1 MAPRILKSNAADKA
15 SAMSFRQR
23 MALFTPAVAFVT
35 IYTSAA
41 MFNFGYDVGV
51 FSGLQA
57 MEPFKRRFGKC
68 DADGTCSIPSYLS
81 SIMNSTPYLGK
92 LLGTW
97 VAAPLAERFG
107 RKKSLLFIAICSIIG
122 TVLQIAATT
131 AAQFTVGR
139 ITCYFMTGICM
150 LMIPSYLAETAP
162 QELRGLIGGQIQIQ
176 IMFSQVVANLINYGT
191 KQLDTNACWMIPLG
205 IQFVMPAILI
215 AAYPFLVESPRWLI
229 SRGETEAA
237 SAALRKLRTNTD
249 PQTLNE
255 ELSVMLYARTNEGK
269 GGWIEV
275 FTGTNRRRAGIAI
288 LGMLAQQLSGQIF
301 TSQYGVLFY
310 QQQGYSNSFAL
321 GIAYTTLQFFTALT
335 TSLIVDRLGRRP
347 LLLFGGL
354 AQATFLYMVGGLG
367 TVPAPPNQAEKDA
380 LVAGLMMFGVFFGLT
395 WAPLSYITMAEAP
408 ARRVAE
414 KTAMLANSLSITC
427 AFVIS
432 FTVPYL
438 VNADYAGLGAKVG
451 FLYGSTTVV
460 VTVLCWLF
468 VPEMKGRSLE
478 ELDALFEKETPTRA
492 FGKAVVRV
500 GGEGGDEGDDLGKP
514 SKVVVEEVERV

>member
-1 MAPRILKSNAADKA
+1 MGPRLFKSNAADKA

-57 MEPFKRRFGKC
+57 MAPFKKRFGKC
-68 DADGTCSIPSYLS
+68 DADGTCAIPSYLS

-107 RKKSLLFIAICSIIG
+107 RKKSLMFIAICSLIG
-122 TVLQIAATT
+122 TILQISATT

-191 KQLDTNACWMIPLG
+191 KQLDTDACWMIPLG
-205 IQFVMPAILI
+205 IQFVMPTILI

-237 SAALRKLRTNTD
+237 SAALRKLRKNTD

-255 ELSVMLYARTNEGK
+255 ELSVMLYARTNDGK
-269 GGWIEV
+269 GGWTEV
-275 FTGTNRRRAGIAI
+275 FTGTNRRRAGVAI

-310 QQQGYSNSFAL
+310 QQQGYGNSFAL
-321 GIAYTTLQFFTALT
+321 GIIYTSLQFATALF
-335 TSLIVDRLGRRP
+335 TSFIVDRVGRRP
-347 LLLFGGL
+347 LLLGGGV
-354 AQATFLYMVGGLG
+354 AQATFLYLVGGLG
-367 TVPAPPNQAEKDA
+367 TIAHPNSAAKDT
-380 LVAGLMMFGVFFGLT
+380 LVAGLMLFGVFFGLT

-414 KTAMLANSLSITC
+414 KTSMLANSISITF
-427 AFVIS
+427 AFIIS

-438 VNADYAGLGAKVG
+438 VNADYAGLGARVG
-451 FLYGSTTVV
+451 FLYGSTTVC

-478 ELDALFEKETPTRA
+478 ELDALFEKGTPTRA
-492 FGKAVVRV
+492 FRKAVVHV
-500 GGEGGDEGDDLGKP
+500 GREDVGENGELNKP
-514 SKVVVEEVERV
+514 GKVVVEEVERV